1 MESAFWQAI
10 IDADCTVPPPHTVAT
25 LTPAL
30 LPLLSSPDP
39 ALREHLAYAII
50 VRWIYDGQYVPRELC
65 SLVAQFSA
73 HLLVDVG
80 SSDTSSV
87 VQRSY
92 AALVLTDL
100 VGYDSHAPF
109 LESSAVQLLLEQAL
123 AHFAAE
129 DDTRGWA
136 PEHGF
141 LAASVHAADLLW
153 VLANNRYLTAADLE
167 RLLTGIARK
176 VTAPARDVPTNDLT
190 EHRVRAVMAA
200 LHRDLLS
207 LPFLAAWVASLAH
220 PARLPSWD
228 EAYRDETDLYA
239 RHNTKI
245 FLSSLYLQL
254 AFPGLGNL
262 RFIEPSPASAVLLP
276 HVVVALNSITVW
288 N

>member
-1 MESAFWQAI
+1 MENGFWQAI
-10 IDADCTVPPPHTVAT
+10 IDADYTVPSPHTAAT

-30 LPLLSSPDP
+30 LPHLSSPDP

-50 VRWIYDGQYVPRELC
+50 TRWIYDGTYTPSDLR
-65 SLVAQFSA
+65 SLVTQLAA
-73 HLLVDVG
+73 HLLVDAG
-80 SSDTSSV
+80 SSDPNSV
-87 VQRSY
+87 FQRSY

-109 LESSAVQLLLEQAL
+109 LESTTVQLLFEQAL
-123 AHFAAE
+123 AHFTAE
-129 DDTRGWA
+129 DDTRGWV

-153 VLANNRYLTAADLE
+153 VLANNRSLTAADLE
-167 RLLTGIARK
+167 RLLAAIGSK
-176 VTAPARDVPTNDLT
+176 VTAPARAIPTNDLA
-190 EHRVRAVMAA
+190 EHQIRAVLAA

-207 LPFLAAWVASLAH
+207 LPFLVAWVASLAH

-228 EAYRDETDLYA
+228 AVYHDETEVTA
-239 RHNTKI
+239 RHNTKV
-245 FLSSLYLQL
+245 FLTTLYLQL

-262 RFIEPSPASAVLLP
+262 RFIEPSAASAVLLP
-276 HVVVALNSITVW
+276 HVVVALNSMTVW